1 MAEAAPVTAPA
12 LKPAEVL
19 AKFEQRLTAAE
30 SALVTKDAEIADL
43 KTKALA
49 APQYNVAGV
58 IGGIPRDSEGYSVI
72 KAARYA
78 SGRVSEEGAKYEID
92 ISNKLGAMYKSMGWK
107 QSDEPANRRML
118 IPFSTYLI
126 PQESSEMSRTVV
138 ELKQKMI
145 ADAEKVDPNEVNWL
159 RKRMGMGMVTKDL
172 GTISDV
178 QGGVIVGFPTL
189 GELIDMQRFVE
200 VFAQA
205 GATEIGLPP
214 NGRMQF
220 PKLSSSTTANWVGEA
235 KAITESTP
243 GTGSLDLQAK
253 KLGIWVD
260 LNNELIRF
268 GSVSA
273 EAMVRTDMS
282 KVAALK
288 IDLAMLEGTGGT
300 QIKGL
305 ITYPSASAWT
315 PGTDP
320 LLTFAVTSNKLQVA
334 NGASMEAL
342 LPDTAGEPTAWVMR
356 RDLWAILA
364 NRRAAAFTTVDNE
377 GPFLANITRGLGD
390 RMPLEWNGTKVVRS
404 GQVSKTRN
412 TGARTYVILG
422 NFKDWITARFGALE
436 FLSTM
441 TSDQAF
447 QNDQT
452 QIRCIQHVD
461 AGPRHASSFV
471 FADEIDIS

>member
-58 IGGIPRDSEGYSVI
+58 VGGFTKDSDGYSVI

-78 SGRVSEEGAKYEID
+78 TGRCEAEGAKYEID
-92 ISNKLGAMYKSMGWK
+92 VSNKLSQMYKSMGFMP
-107 QSDEPANRRML
+107 SDIAAGRRMMV
-118 IPFSTYLI
+118 PFSTNLM
-126 PQESSEMSRTVV
+126 PRESSEAERMVG
-138 ELKQKMI
+138 ELKTKMI
-145 ADAEKVDPNEVNWL
+145 AGSDKVDPDEVNWL
-159 RKRMGMGMVTKDL
+159 RKRMGMVTKDL
-172 GTISDV
+172 GTISDI

-214 NGRMQF
+214 NGRLQY
-220 PKLSSSTTANWVGEA
+220 PKLTNSTTAHWIGESA
-235 KAITESTP
+235 SMTESTP
-243 GTGSLDLQAK
+243 ATGSLDLQAK
-253 KLGIWVD
+253 KLGIFVD

-268 GSVSA
+268 GSISA

-305 ITYPSASAWT
+305 IKYPSASSWT

-320 LLTFAVTSNKLQVA
+320 LLTFAVTSNKLQVS

-356 RDLWAILA
+356 RDLWAVLA

-377 GPFLANITRGLGD
+377 GPYLANITRGLGD
-390 RMPLEWNGTKVVRS
+390 KMPLEWNGTKVVRS
-404 GQVSKTRN
+404 GQVSNTRN

-436 FLSTM
+436 FLSSNVGDTQM
-441 TSDQAF
+441 T
-447 QNDQT
+447 NDQT
-452 QIRCIQHVD
+452 RIRCIQHVD